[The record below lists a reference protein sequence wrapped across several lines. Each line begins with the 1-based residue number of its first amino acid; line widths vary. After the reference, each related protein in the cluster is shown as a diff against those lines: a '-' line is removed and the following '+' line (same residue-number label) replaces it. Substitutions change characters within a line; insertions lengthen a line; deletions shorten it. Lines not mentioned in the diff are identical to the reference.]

1 MGDQNNPNNSNY
13 DEHEKY
19 MNQLSIQEKSTTKY
33 EREHQQMIEDG
44 KQRRIAQKENL
55 EECFRKRS
63 YKQLGEGDT
72 FKVDKYYYFIK
83 YVADYNNKYKPIKI
97 ICTKV
102 NEDGS
107 GDFEEVECYSNC
119 PKTHTFRITD
129 GIWEKT
135 GFFRSFTPSASN
147 CKIIGGKRKTK
158 KAKRKQN
165 KKRKTKRNKTKGKK

>member
-1 MGDQNNPNNSNY
+1 MGDGY
-13 DEHEKY
+13 EA
-19 MNQLSIQEKSTTKY
+19 TKY
-33 EREHQQMIEDG
+33 GYLREIQSTDEYKREQQQIIEDG

-83 YVADYNNKYKPIKI
+83 YFAHYDHKYKPIKI

-107 GDFEEVECYSNC
+107 GDFEEVECYNEC
-119 PKTHTFRITD
+119 PRKHTFKITD

-135 GFFRSFTPSASN
+135 GFFRFFTPSASN
-147 CKIIGGKRKTK
+147 CEIIGGKRKTK

>member
-1 MGDQNNPNNSNY
+1 MGDLY
-13 DEHEKY
+13 DQDEY
-19 MNQLSIQEKSTTKY
+19 LRQLSIKEQETDKY
-33 EREHQQMIEDG
+33 KREQQQRDEDT

-83 YVADYNNKYKPIKI
+83 YFAHYDMKYKPIKI

-107 GDFEEVECYSNC
+107 GYFEEVECYYDKC
-119 PKTHTFRITD
+119 PKIHTFNITD

-135 GFFRSFTPSASN
+135 GVFRFFTPSASN